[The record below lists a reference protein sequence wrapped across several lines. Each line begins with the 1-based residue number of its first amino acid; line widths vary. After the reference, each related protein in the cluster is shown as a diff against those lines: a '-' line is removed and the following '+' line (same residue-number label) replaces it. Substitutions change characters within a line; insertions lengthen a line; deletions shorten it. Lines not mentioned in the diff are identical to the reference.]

1 VLVFAAASAHA
12 APPEDESKPTES
24 KVAQSKV
31 TQSKLAQSKLA
42 QSKLSQ
48 SKGSGAAHHY
58 DLVVIGGGSGGLAC
72 SKAAATLGK
81 KVAVCDFVKPSPAGT
96 TWGLGGTCVN
106 VGCIPKKLMHQ
117 AALLGEAIEDAAA
130 YGWDVATAEG
140 ARPKHSWERLVGAVQ
155 SHVKAL
161 NAGNLEQLKSKEVTY
176 YNAFASFTDEKTLRC
191 VGPAGEETTLTA
203 DTFVLAPGGRAN
215 RTVTL
220 TLTLPLPPPLP
231 RAPNPSPS
239 PNPSL
244 RARARRPP
252 PLPGHPWR
260 VGAVHQLG
268 RRLRPLLA
276 AWQDARG
283 GRRLLGPRPH
293 PGPRSHPDPN
303 RNYPYPLP
311 LPLPLPPRVRVGGR
325 LVRGPRVCGLP
336 ARPGR
341 RGRRHDALDP
351 AARLRRADGGPYRRG
366 HGATRRALPQRA
378 RALPGWR
385 PRGEGSLSQAEGVA
399 RSRPSAPRD
408 RA

>member
-1 VLVFAAASAHA
+1 MAWWWVLVFAAASAHA

-31 TQSKLAQSKLA
+31 TQSKLSQSKLS

-48 SKGSGAAHHY
+48 SKGGGAAHHY

-81 KVAVCDFVKPSPAGT
+81 KVAVCDFVKPSPAGS

-155 SHVKAL
+155 RHVKAL

-176 YNAFASFTDEKTLRC
+176 YNAFASFIDEKTLRC

-215 RTVTL
+215 RNRNPDPDPTPTA
-220 TLTLPLPPPLP
+220 TPPPI
-231 RAPNPSPS
+231 PNPSPS
-239 PNPSL
+239 PN
-244 RARARRPP
+244 RASVLAPGGRPRYPDIPGARELCISSDDVFGLASPP
-252 PLPGHPWR
+252 GKTLV
-260 VGAVHQLG
+260 VGASYAALT
-268 RRLRPLLA
+268 LTLA
-276 AWQDARG
+276 
-283 GRRLLGPRPH
+283 LTL
-293 PGPRSHPDPN
+293 
-303 RNYPYPLP
+303 
-311 LPLPLPPRVRVGGR
+311 
-325 LVRGPRVCGLP
+325 
-336 ARPGR
+336 
-341 RGRRHDALDP
+341 ALT
-351 AARLRRADGGPYRRG
+351 L
-366 HGATRRALPQRA
+366 TRT
-378 RALPGWR
+378 
-385 PRGEGSLSQAEGVA
+385 VMT
-399 RSRPSAPRD
+399 
-408 RA
+408 